1 MTQALDT
8 DSTRARDGRALR
20 LSAAEVAEF
29 GKNGYLLFHR
39 QVFSPAQIGA
49 LYGLLDEHL
58 ASKGDK
64 LADELDTPHFDDP
77 RLLDFLLS
85 DAVLDI
91 VEPLLGPDIVLWSSH
106 FLVKEPRVGRATPWH
121 EDSAFWKGRLDNYSK
136 IATVWLALDPVW
148 AGNGC
153 MQVVPQSHLAGG
165 FSDYQEV
172 DESVNS
178 FGRQTTTTIDES
190 KVVRFE
196 LGPGEASIHDGRIIH
211 GAHANTSP
219 VRRAGYTMRYLS
231 AAVRVIPEANPGH
244 KIWLARGHDKAGNTY
259 QNA

>member
-1 MTQALDT
+1 MTQAANT
-8 DSTRARDGRALR
+8 DSPRERAGRGPR
-20 LSAAEVAEF
+20 LNAAEVQGF
-29 GKNGYLLFHR
+29 RQNGYLLFHQ
-39 QVFSPAQIGA
+39 QVFSPARIGV

-85 DAVLDI
+85 DDVLDI

-106 FLVKEPRVGRATPWH
+106 FVVKEPRVGRATPWH
-121 EDSAFWKGRLDNYSK
+121 EDSAFWKGRLDDYSK
-136 IATVWLALDPVW
+136 LATVWLALDPVW
-148 AGNGC
+148 VGNGC
-153 MQVVPQSHLAGG
+153 MQVVSGSHLAGG
-165 FSDYQEV
+165 FSDYEDV
-172 DESVNS
+172 DGKVNT
-178 FGRQTTTTIDES
+178 FARQTTTTIDES

-196 LGPGEASIHDGRIIH
+196 LGPGEASIHDGRIMH

-231 AAVRVIPEANPGH
+231 AAVRVIPEANPHH
-244 KIWLARGHDKAGNTY
+244 KIWLACGRDRAGNAY